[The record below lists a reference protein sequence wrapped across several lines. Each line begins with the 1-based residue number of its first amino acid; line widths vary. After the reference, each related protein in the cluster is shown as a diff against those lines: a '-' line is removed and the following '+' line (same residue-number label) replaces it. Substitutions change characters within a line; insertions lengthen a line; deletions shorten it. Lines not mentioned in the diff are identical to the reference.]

1 MPVAFAHARRL
12 LRRGSLALTGLWLAL
27 SPAAAQSGPP
37 VKIGVL
43 TDLSS
48 LYADNGGSGSVVAA
62 RMAVEDFGGRVLGR
76 PIEVVSADHQN
87 KTDVGA
93 ALARRWLDADDVKVI
108 VDVPNSAI
116 ALAVQDIAR
125 ERGRIFLA
133 SGAATSRLTGEAC
146 SPTGIHWTYDT
157 YALAQGTARAVTRRG
172 GKSWYFVTA
181 DYALGTQLEED
192 SRRVIQA
199 AGGRVLGS
207 VRHPI
212 GSADFSSYLLQAQG
226 SGAQVVGL
234 ADAGGDLIL
243 ALKQAAEFGIVQ
255 SGQTL
260 AGLLVFI
267 ADIHGLGLAAAQG
280 LILSTAF
287 YWNFD
292 EATRAWSQRFVAR
305 TNKVPTMIHAG
316 TYGAVTHYLKAMAA
330 ANTDDGPTVA
340 AQMRRM
346 PVNDFMTRD
355 GRIREDG
362 RLVRD
367 IHLMQV
373 KAPSESKGR
382 FDYYKL
388 LETIPGEDAFRP
400 LSAGNCPLVKRG

>member
-1 MPVAFAHARRL
+1 MPLSPTLARRL
-12 LRRGSLALTGLWLAL
+12 FRRGSLALVGLWLAV
-27 SPAAAQSGPP
+27 SPAAAQGGPP
-37 VKIGVL
+37 VRIGVL

-48 LYADNGGSGSVVAA
+48 LYADNGGHGSVAAA
-62 RMAVEDFGGRVLGR
+62 RMAVEDFGGRILGR
-76 PIEVVSADHQN
+76 PIEVIAADHQN

-93 ALARRWLDADDVKVI
+93 ALTRRWLDVEDVKAI

-116 ALAVQDIAR
+116 ALAVQDITR

-133 SGAATSRLTGEAC
+133 SGAATSQLTGDAC
-146 SPTGIHWTYDT
+146 SPTGFHWTYDT

-192 SRRVIQA
+192 GRRVIQA
-199 AGGRVLGS
+199 AGGRVIGS
-207 VRHPI
+207 VRHPL
-212 GSADFSSYLLQAQG
+212 GSPDFSSYLLQAQG

-255 SGQTL
+255 LGQTL

-267 ADIHGLGLAAAQG
+267 ADIHGLGLPATQG

-287 YWNFD
+287 YWDLND
-292 EATRAWSQRFVAR
+292 ETRAWSQRFVAR
-305 TNKVPTMIHAG
+305 TKKVPTMIHAG

-340 AQMRRM
+340 AQMRKM
-346 PVNDFMTRD
+346 PVNDFMTRN

-367 IHLMQV
+367 IYLMQV
-373 KAPSESKGR
+373 KSPAESKGR

-388 LETIPGEDAFRP
+388 LETIPGEEAFRP
-400 LSAGNCPLVKRG
+400 LSTGNCPLVKRG